1 MGRGQKHRQRQKR
14 KKSSESDTEHKQRKQ
29 SKYGGTLTSDI
40 LSAANSVLYACDI
53 ESDSEYY
60 SDDNSGN
67 VSVFMNTQNTLDRNI
82 TIDNV
87 ISNHENMASN
97 DQGGAGGMQEL
108 VGQVREILTTVKDV
122 KRNQEELRRSL
133 EQKIEIAKNEMT
145 GHINAQI
152 TSLRDQLTSDLSKET
167 VRIDGL
173 LTSVQS
179 FEARL
184 TSLEQAKITV
194 QSNNRTNDVQTAR
207 PKLNPLNDPDL
218 TVIASGL
225 PYDDGE
231 DILAK
236 AKLLISALGDEVN
249 NSVSVEAA
257 KRLPSRFSDK
267 PGWVKISFRSL
278 QEKVTVLRKKMS
290 LRSHDVYNRVFL
302 KSSKSSYQRISEYNA
317 RAILRNIPQG
327 NNFRID
333 ASGRIKER
341 TSNTASTTAPPNGG
355 GPSADAH

>member
-1 MGRGQKHRQRQKR
+1 M
-14 KKSSESDTEHKQRKQ
+14 
-29 SKYGGTLTSDI
+29 
-40 LSAANSVLYACDI
+40 A
-53 ESDSEYY
+53 
-60 SDDNSGN
+60 SDDQTGIGAI
-67 VSVFMNTQNTLDRNI
+67 QNL
-82 TIDNV
+82 
-87 ISNHENMASN
+87 A
-97 DQGGAGGMQEL
+97 
-108 VGQVREILTTVKDV
+108 GQVREILTTVKDV
-122 KRNQEELRRSL
+122 KRNQDDLRRSL
-133 EQKIEIAKNEMT
+133 EQKIESAKNEMT

-167 VRIDGL
+167 ARIDGL

-179 FEARL
+179 LEARL
-184 TSLEQAKITV
+184 SSLEQAKITV
-194 QSNNRTNDVQTAR
+194 QSSSGTSNFKTAI

-225 PYDDGE
+225 QYEDGE

-257 KRLPSRFSDK
+257 KRLPSRFPNK

-278 QEKVTVLRKKMS
+278 QEKITVLRNKMS
-290 LRSHDVYNRVFL
+290 LRSHDTYSRVFL
-302 KSSKSSYQRISEYNA
+302 KSSKTSYQRISEYNA

-327 NNFRID
+327 NNFRLD

-341 TSNTASTTAPPNGG
+341 TATTGNTTAPPTGN
-355 GPSADAH
+355 GPSTAAH